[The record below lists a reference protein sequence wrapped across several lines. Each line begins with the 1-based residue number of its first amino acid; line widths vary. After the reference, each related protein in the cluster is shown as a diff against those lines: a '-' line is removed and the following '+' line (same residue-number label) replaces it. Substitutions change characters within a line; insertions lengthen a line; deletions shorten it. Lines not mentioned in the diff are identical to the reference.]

1 MATLSPTP
9 TPGYECETSDAS
21 LFGLLVCLAL
31 LPFTVVLLWRTY
43 LRKKDKGSSI
53 LVQLLC
59 DRPRFVM
66 VTVYSVVLVLGIS
79 AIVDACG
86 GAREISVDADLQAYI
101 RCDHRASTSYDAL
114 AIAREE
120 IALTSSCGVRRRRL
134 SSASPAIDEWP
145 PRSRSRRR
153 RASTRT
159 SACARSPSSSLA
171 PSTAIRSRYT

>member
-86 GAREISVDADLQAYI
+86 GARDLGGRGPSGDI
-101 RCDHRASTSYDAL
+101 RAITARRHVRRARHRA
-114 AIAREE
+114 R
-120 IALTSSCGVRRRRL
+120 
-134 SSASPAIDEWP
+134 
-145 PRSRSRRR
+145 RSR
-153 RASTRT
+153 
-159 SACARSPSSSLA
+159 
-171 PSTAIRSRYT
+171 